1 MQILDLHPWDVSL
14 SHAREIQNNL
24 KNKIHLDNSFKIKN
38 IKRIAAAD
46 ISFFPKGKYLF
57 ASMVICYF
65 PTLSIIGAYHYKAQI
80 GFPYV
85 PGYLSFREAPVL
97 LNLIK
102 SVDEPFDLLL
112 CDGQGIAHPRGL
124 GLASHL
130 GLFLDL
136 PTIGCAKTLL
146 VGKYKEPDLQKG
158 CYSTLIYQ
166 NKTIGTVLRTRAGVK
181 PVFISPG
188 HKISIKKAHQV
199 VLTCCPFYRIPEP
212 LRLAHFEVK
221 RLRLGKDKYLEENGY
236 KQRKQY

>member
-14 SHAREIQNNL
+14 SQAREIQNNL
-24 KNKIHLDNSFKIKN
+24 KDKIHLDNSFKIKN
-38 IKRIAAAD
+38 LKRIAAAD
-46 ISFFPKGKYLF
+46 ISFFPKGNYLF
-57 ASMVICYF
+57 ASIVICYF
-65 PTLSIIGAYHYKAQI
+65 PTLSKIGVHHYKARI
-80 GFPYV
+80 GFPYI

-97 LNLIK
+97 LNLIE

-146 VGKYKEPDLQKG
+146 VGKYIEPDLEKG
-158 CYSTLIYQ
+158 SDSTLVYQ
-166 NKTIGTVLRTRAGVK
+166 NKTIGTVLRTRAGIK

-188 HKISIKKAHQV
+188 HKISRKKANQV
-199 VLTCCPFYRIPEP
+199 VLACCPLYRIPEP
-212 LRLAHFEVK
+212 LRLAHLEVNK
-221 RLRLGKDKYLEENGY
+221 LRLGKN
-236 KQRKQY
+236 